1 MKNTRY
7 IFICVLLILCFVVT
21 GCSNVEGLKVKLGMK
36 NNDFEYIKQG
46 KIEKMVI
53 QNTRD
58 KGFRFVVTDKK
69 VITELYD
76 ILSAAKEVNEK
87 SALEPDYIFEMQ
99 EGPNKIY
106 KFNYIA
112 GLDKKDAAN
121 LYSDDKM
128 YVVSKRIDRDIIK
141 SLWNLRIPKEFNY
154 IYYESILKT
163 LDEYEK
169 KEGKQKKIGINIY
182 DDVQVAKFILST
194 DLEDFKAKLDPK
206 GRNAVIADKDKEYDV
221 KMSVKT
227 YGYKSDTFKAI
238 IVFWNKAEM
247 SEKKYYVSNQYLKGE
262 WIMDVFTTDTK
273 EGKEKLKEF

>member
-1 MKNTRY
+1 
-7 IFICVLLILCFVVT
+7 
-21 GCSNVEGLKVKLGMK
+21 MK

-76 ILSAAKEVNEK
+76 ILSSSKKVDKK

-99 EGPNKIY
+99 EGPDKVY
-106 KFNYIA
+106 KFNYIV

-121 LYSDDKM
+121 LYSDNKM
-128 YVVSKRIDRDIIK
+128 YLVSKRIDSDIIK
-141 SLWNLRIPKEFNY
+141 SWDLRIPKEFNY
-154 IYYESILKT
+154 IYYTSILKT

-169 KEGKQKKIGINIY
+169 KAGKQKNIGINIY

-194 DLEDFKAKLDPK
+194 DLEDFKAKLEPK
-206 GRNAVIADKDKEYDV
+206 GRNAVIANKDKEYDV
-221 KMSVKT
+221 EMSVKT
-227 YGYKSDTFKAI
+227 WGYKSTTFKAVI
-238 IVFWNKAEM
+238 TFWNKAEM
-247 SEKKYYVSNQYLKGE
+247 SEKKYYVSDKYKDGE
-262 WIMDVFTTDTK
+262 WVMDVFATDTP
-273 EGKEKLKEF
+273 EGLEKLKSF